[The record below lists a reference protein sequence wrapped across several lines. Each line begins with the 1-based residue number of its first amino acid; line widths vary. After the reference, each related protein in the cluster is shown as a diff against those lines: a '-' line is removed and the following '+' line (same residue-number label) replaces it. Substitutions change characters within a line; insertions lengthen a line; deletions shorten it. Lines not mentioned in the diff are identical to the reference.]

1 MYEVYAGLLK
11 EDIQLTIDG
20 QRISCP
26 PESSILEA
34 ERAYYENEEPIRIRF
49 KEQSAEDLL

>member
-11 EDIQLTIDG
+11 EDITLTIDG
-20 QRISCP
+20 QRVSCP

-34 ERAYYENEEPIRIRF
+34 ARLNNIEIPTDR
-49 KEQSAEDLL
+49 KSVV

>member
-20 QRISCP
+20 QRVSCP
-26 PESSILEA
+26 PESSTLAAARLNGSVIPTLS
-34 ERAYYENEEPIRIRF
+34 Y
-49 KEQSAEDLL
+49 L

>member
-20 QRISCP
+20 QRISALPSP
-26 PESSILEA
+26 PFWKLPA
-34 ERAYYENEEPIRIRF
+34 
-49 KEQSAEDLL
+49 